1 MAERVRE
8 TPARLLSCLC
18 FALLCFSNTGFVLF
32 CFVFLQTKDLC
43 QPCIVREQNFLAIK
57 YIYNAKTYSID
68 ECKHVL
74 HAQGNQKVCVTCF
87 SEYSLYCESE
97 TKPMVSPSYMPIYT
111 SIYSYTPPLDKS
123 KHTLSIKETPI
134 FLKVYL
140 LLYTGFLEVSH
151 PVWCPN
157 LGLLPMTSCR

>member
-1 MAERVRE
+1 MAWVYVSS
-8 TPARLLSCLC
+8 LVC
-18 FALLCFSNTGFVLF
+18 ALLYCASLILF
-32 CFVFLQTKDLC
+32 FFFLQTKDLC

-68 ECKHVL
+68 ECKYVL
-74 HAQGNQKVCVTCF
+74 HAQGNQKICVTCF
-87 SEYSLYCESE
+87 SEYLLYCESE

-134 FLKVYL
+134 F
-140 LLYTGFLEVSH
+140 F
-151 PVWCPN
+151 
-157 LGLLPMTSCR
+157 